1 MPKSKPV
8 WETKPPKGAKK
19 HTMTPAEKARA
30 SRIAKSH
37 GTKVGLADRL
47 EAMRKGK

>member
-1 MPKSKPV
+1 MPPV
-8 WETKPPKGAKK
+8 WETKRPKGARH

-37 GTKVGLADRL
+37 GTKVGFADRL
-47 EAMRKGK
+47 AAMKKSKGK